1 YWRNELNYTLFTL
14 PVIGQVSALAALDG
28 GWLHSD
34 RLDPYAGGTL
44 WGSAAGLSTANRWV
58 ATSFTVGLPL
68 VYPDWLGPDHVSV
81 YYRVAV
87 AF

>member
-1 YWRNELNYTLFTL
+1 
-14 PVIGQVSALAALDG
+14 ALDG

-34 RLDPYAGGTL
+34 RLDRYSAGTL
-44 WGSAAGLSTANRWV
+44 WGSGAGLSTASGHV
-58 ATSFTVGLPL
+58 SSEFTVGLPL
-68 VYPDWLGPDHVSV
+68 VYPDWLGPDHVTI

>member
-1 YWRNELNYTLFTL
+1 MLFTL
-14 PVIGQVSALAALDG
+14 PVTGQVNALAALDG

-34 RLDPYAGGTL
+34 KLDRYSAGTL
-44 WGSAAGLSTANRWV
+44 WGVAAGLST
-58 ATSFTVGLPL
+58 TSGHVSTAFTVGLPL
-68 VYPDWLGPDHVSV
+68 VYPDWLGPDHVTV